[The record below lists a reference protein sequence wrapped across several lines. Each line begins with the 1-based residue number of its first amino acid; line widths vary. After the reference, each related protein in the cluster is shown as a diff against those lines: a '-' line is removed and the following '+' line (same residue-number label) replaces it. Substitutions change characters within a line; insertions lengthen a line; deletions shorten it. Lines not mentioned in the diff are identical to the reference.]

1 MFRFSKKIFV
11 TAMKFFRCNALK
23 CILMNNGECKLKPV
37 IMNFNSNGTLFYPY
51 SILVNKWSLVVM
63 I

>member
-51 SILVNKWSLVVM
+51 SILVNK
-63 I
+63 